1 MHGAETCTARRVVLA
16 CLNMAPVS
24 RRAFDRR
31 RGVVPGAAAGYGALL
46 AASVL
51 CASGCAA
58 TSTAPAGLTALEDAE
73 GVQLLDAGLPVL
85 RYRSRPG
92 ADREPWR
99 TDYVHPLYSVDGAIV
114 TEDAPADHVHHR
126 GIFWAWRRILV
137 DGVPVADGWVGKGLV
152 LEAGRPGVMLLPDGS
167 ARIEARL
174 RWRVTL
180 DGESVPIVEENSA
193 IRAWPVS
200 AGVRRVDVT
209 VRLRAL
215 RPGVELA
222 GTDDGKGYGGLSI
235 RFANPQFVRIES
247 GGRELL
253 AVVDGMDAGP
263 DVGFAWPTLGPPW
276 PARIDVTCSVDGQ
289 PWTRWVLRQEPS
301 MQNCAYP
308 GRVPVALPTGEDRV
322 LEASLRLR

>member
-1 MHGAETCTARRVVLA
+1 MQL
-16 CLNMAPVS
+16 
-24 RRAFDRR
+24 
-31 RGVVPGAAAGYGALL
+31 
-46 AASVL
+46 
-51 CASGCAA
+51 
-58 TSTAPAGLTALEDAE
+58 LED
-73 GVQLLDAGLPVL
+73 GRPVL
-85 RYRSRPG
+85 RYRSRP
-92 ADREPWR
+92 ASDREPWR

-137 DGVPVADGWVGKGLV
+137 DGVPIADGWVGNGLV
-152 LEAGRPGVMLLPDGS
+152 LDAARPGVTLLPDGS
-167 ARIEARL
+167 VRIEARL

-180 DGESVPIVEENSA
+180 DGKSVPIVEESSE

-222 GTDDGKGYGGLSI
+222 GTDDGKGYGGLSM
-235 RFANPQFVRIES
+235 RFANTQSVRIES
-247 GGRELL
+247 GGRELQ
-253 AVVDGMDAGP
+253 AVVDGMDTGP
-263 DVGFAWPTLGPPW
+263 DVGFFWPTLEPPW
-276 PARIDVTCSVDGQ
+276 PVRIDVSCSVDGR

-308 GRVPVALPTGEDRV
+308 GRVPVTLPTGEDRV
-322 LEASLRLR
+322 LQASLRLR